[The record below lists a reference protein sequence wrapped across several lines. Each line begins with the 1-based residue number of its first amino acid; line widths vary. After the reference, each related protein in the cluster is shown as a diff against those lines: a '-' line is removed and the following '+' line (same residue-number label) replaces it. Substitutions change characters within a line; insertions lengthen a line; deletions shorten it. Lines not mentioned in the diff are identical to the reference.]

1 MARRTFW
8 NREEERPVVDEGG
21 VPASS
26 RAHDDRRVVRDE
38 REPSVGHRYDD
49 AGYVDEPLAQ
59 ESVVERRQTSVYTR
73 SLRST
78 ITGLIGL
85 ALLVLEV
92 LLAVRFALVA
102 FAANP
107 NGSFTNFILDIS
119 SPVVRPFRDTFALRT
134 WDRGVLD
141 YNILLAMGVWFIAGV
156 LLIMVVNAI
165 VPDTSDRYRV
175 DRRRRMTHG

>member
-8 NREEERPVVDEGG
+8 HRDEERPVVDERDM
-21 VPASS
+21 PAGS
-26 RAHDDRRVVRDE
+26 REYDDRRVVRDE
-38 REPSVGHRYDD
+38 REPAVRRTYDD
-49 AGYVDEPLAQ
+49 ASYVDEPLAQ
-59 ESVVERRQTSVYTR
+59 ESVVERRQTSVYAR

-78 ITGLIGL
+78 LTGLIGL

-119 SPVVRPFRDTFALRT
+119 SPVLRPFRDTFALRS

-175 DRRRRMTHG
+175 DRSRRVTHG